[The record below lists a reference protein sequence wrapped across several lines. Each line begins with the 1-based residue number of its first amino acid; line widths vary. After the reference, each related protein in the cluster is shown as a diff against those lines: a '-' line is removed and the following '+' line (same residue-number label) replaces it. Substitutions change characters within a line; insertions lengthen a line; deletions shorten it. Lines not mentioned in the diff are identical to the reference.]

1 MEKVTV
7 DQSSKGHFGES
18 ISMKSLLEAG
28 VHFGHQTKRWDPR
41 MKQYIF
47 TQRNGIHIIDLQQTL
62 QLVHRAYK
70 FVSDLV
76 ANGGTILFVG
86 TKKQAQEI
94 MVNEANRCGMF
105 YVNQRWLGG
114 TLTNWQTIKSRI
126 DQLNR
131 LEERQGRG
139 EFSRLPKKESLRL
152 EDELHRL
159 QKYLSG
165 LQNMRTPPT
174 AVFLVDLEKE
184 RIAVAETIKMR
195 LPTVALVDTNCDP
208 RLIDHPIPGNDDAIR
223 SIKLIAT
230 QIADAVIEG
239 QERRKVSLEED
250 ARRLAEELAASQIE
264 GDVADTSVDEDVVE
278 ASLANEMAVESQKSV
293 IIEEQHEPDGSVRVE
308 LGTESGEENSAEESI
323 HAESFTPHDNAN
335 ENPNNNVS
343 EGASE
348 NS

>member
-1 MEKVTV
+1 MEQVTV
-7 DQSSKGHFGES
+7 DQSSKVPSADF

-28 VHFGHQTKRWDPR
+28 VHFGHQTKRWEPR

-62 QLVHRAYK
+62 QLVQRAYR

-131 LEERQGRG
+131 LEERQEKG

-165 LQNMRTPPT
+165 LQHMRTPPT

-230 QIADAVIEG
+230 QMANAVIEG
-239 QERRKVSLEED
+239 QERRKALLEEN
-250 ARRLAEELAASQIE
+250 AKRLAEELAASKIE
-264 GDVADTSVDEDVVE
+264 DDVTETSVDEEVAEISLQTEMVVE
-278 ASLANEMAVESQKSV
+278 PEKPVTD
-293 IIEEQHEPDGSVRVE
+293 EEQSDSSGNVTSE
-308 LGTESGEENSAEESI
+308 LKSESPEANKAEESI
-323 HAESFTPHDNAN
+323 DTDPSVP
-335 ENPNNNVS
+335 
-343 EGASE
+343 EGQTNGQQDAKALEDSSE

>member
-1 MEKVTV
+1 MQQVTV
-7 DQSSKGHFGES
+7 DQSSKAPSPEF

-28 VHFGHQTKRWDPR
+28 VHFGHQTKRWEPR

-62 QLVHRAYK
+62 QLVQRAYR

-131 LEERQGRG
+131 LEERQAKG

-165 LQNMRTPPT
+165 LQHMRTPPT

-223 SIKLIAT
+223 SIKLISA
-230 QIADAVIEG
+230 QMANAVIEG
-239 QERRKVSLEED
+239 KERRKALLEED
-250 ARRLAEELAASQIE
+250 AKRLAEELAASKIE
-264 GDVADTSVDEDVVE
+264 DGVTETSVGEEVAEIALQTEMVVE
-278 ASLANEMAVESQKSV
+278 PEKTVTG
-293 IIEEQHEPDGSVRVE
+293 EEQSDSAGNVTAELKSEPPEANKS
-308 LGTESGEENSAEESI
+308 EES
-323 HAESFTPHDNAN
+323 HNTDPSVPEGQTNGQQDAN
-335 ENPNNNVS
+335 VLEDS
-343 EGASE
+343 SE